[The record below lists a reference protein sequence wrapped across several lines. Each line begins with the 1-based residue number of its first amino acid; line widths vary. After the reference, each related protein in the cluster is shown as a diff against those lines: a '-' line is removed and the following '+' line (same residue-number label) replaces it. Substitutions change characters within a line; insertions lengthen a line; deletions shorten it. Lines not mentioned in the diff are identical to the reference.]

1 MGVSFAEKAIVAKQ
15 IYFSKVKYKNVVYRI
30 NYSGYSEPLYHHF
43 CTKADNVFL
52 TICGVKM
59 LSMRH
64 W

>member
-15 IYFSKVKYKNVVYRI
+15 IYFPKVKYKNVAYRI
-30 NYSGYSEPLYHHF
+30 IYHHF

-52 TICGVKM
+52 MICGVKM
-59 LSMRH
+59 LAMRH